1 MEGGLASAGSL
12 LSAPR
17 HKEHI
22 VHLNFVRA
30 AKILIRHCQV
40 DRERVMY
47 MQHWLGVDQT
57 KEDGFLDS
65 EHHDNP
71 SSMAQ
76 PDVRDVYDLLERRV
90 GGTLSSY
97 ALTLTRSI
105 ARRRATIAGIS
116 DEPASFAIA
125 YP

>member
-1 MEGGLASAGSL
+1 
-12 LSAPR
+12 
-17 HKEHI
+17 
-22 VHLNFVRA
+22 
-30 AKILIRHCQV
+30 
-40 DRERVMY
+40 MY